1 MSPAARIQSSDV
13 SRVKHEALL
22 GGVPICQ
29 PDASIDS
36 RLPGIAQETNSEAS
50 LGMRDTTSY
59 PGIYRAKV
67 LGTDFVESVK
77 LSKMVNARDPKIGLV
92 QRSPGGSPHGL
103 LATQN
108 RSGHEGDTRVPSD
121 ADRASQPRN
130 TLVRVNAGS
139 EFGSIHGIS
148 IHPLGRQPRWTPQSS
163 LDGVLPFQSRQDPDG
178 ADTALTAPDS
188 RWLRSVRQPNANA
201 YVPRRM
207 LLSALRPERT
217 CPARSGRACLA
228 ARSLSLGPGR
238 TSGAGLI
245 RPVGLAYDHI
255 CQLGQMLKVPP

>member
-1 MSPAARIQSSDV
+1 
-13 SRVKHEALL
+13 
-22 GGVPICQ
+22 
-29 PDASIDS
+29 
-36 RLPGIAQETNSEAS
+36 
-50 LGMRDTTSY
+50 MRDTTSY

-108 RSGHEGDTRVPSD
+108 RSGHEGDTWVPSD

-163 LDGVLPFQSRQDPDG
+163 LDGGSAVPVSTRSRW
-178 ADTALTAPDS
+178 ADTPLTAP
-188 RWLRSVRQPNANA
+188 
-201 YVPRRM
+201 
-207 LLSALRPERT
+207 
-217 CPARSGRACLA
+217 
-228 ARSLSLGPGR
+228 GP
-238 TSGAGLI
+238 
-245 RPVGLAYDHI
+245 
-255 CQLGQMLKVPP
+255 